1 MARARLPGRQLCDDE
16 GLLLALHDQAA
27 GERVRLDDAF
37 AAPER
42 RLAAAAGH
50 PVLALWRA
58 LHGEAELIAQ
68 LPAVRGVAQLE
79 RAPGIDV
86 QVQVA
91 RDRLRAEVAV
101 LRAHSRPVEA
111 SRGGLELH
119 LRRRPRREHR
129 GVAGDGVE

>member
-1 MARARLPGRQLCDDE
+1 MARARLPGRRLCDDE

-27 GERVRLDDAF
+27 GERVRLDDTF

-42 RLAAAAGH
+42 RLEPATRH

-58 LHGEAELIAQ
+58 LHGQAQ
-68 LPAVRGVAQLE
+68 LVAQLSAVRGVAQLE
-79 RAPGIDV
+79 RAPRIDV

-91 RDRLRAEVAV
+91 RDRLRAEMAV
-101 LRAHSRPVEA
+101 LGAHSCPVEA

-119 LRRRPRREHR
+119 LWRR
-129 GVAGDGVE
+129 